1 MPTKKTEINATEG
14 LPGHAQILA
23 EKGPYTKDA
32 VIRLH
37 RLITGNSLY
46 VGATMPYQILQEAFD
61 EGWRDKETA
70 EVVSQVSARYQ
81 EQQRVDV
88 HALKRWLKVH
98 KNDPS
103 AVIDCLQLDPPEQI
117 SIIQVLS
124 RAGSQKLVFLANWE
138 FAQREVVLKSFIG
151 DARRLIHR
159 ELQPHPLSMEH
170 PNIIE
175 THFLKNDNG
184 EIFLIERRLPV
195 VLGDEWASHGIHE
208 AANLLRDI
216 ASALAFLQER
226 QLVHGDIKPD
236 NIGFEDGNYILLDF
250 GICRPLEKFA
260 EDSTPTG
267 SLRTRAPEILVGEKP
282 HSLAADIWSLG
293 ATVYNSMVGRFPL
306 FKPSEAPPRVSNP
319 EKREEFEVEL
329 SRRVKEEWSTLVDLA
344 CVPDPLRDP
353 LSKALERDPDKRIE
367 AGALVKLVQ
376 RELAAFVRVS
386 LGARRFSPSE
396 ELQQLRAYL
405 PDRSVLA
412 LMPHSQKHELKR
424 QLGNLKSAK
433 GLSPQQKQEID
444 DLLALVA

>member
-1 MPTKKTEINATEG
+1 MPTKKTENNRTDS

-23 EKGPYTKDA
+23 EKGPHTKHA
-32 VIRLH
+32 VILLH
-37 RLITGNSLY
+37 RLITGNSLL
-46 VGATMPYQILQEAFD
+46 VRVPLPYQILQEAFD

-70 EVVSQVSARYQ
+70 EVLSQVTARYQ
-81 EQQRVDV
+81 QQQKVDV

-151 DARRLIHR
+151 DAKRLIHR

-175 THFLKNDNG
+175 THFLKNNNG

-208 AANLLRDI
+208 AANLLRDV

-226 QLVHGDIKPD
+226 HLVHGDIKPD

-282 HSLAADIWSLG
+282 HTLAADIWSLG

-306 FKPSEAPPRVSNP
+306 FKTGEVPPRVSNA
-319 EKREEFEVEL
+319 EKRESFEVDL
-329 SRRVKEEWSTLVDLA
+329 ARRVRDEWATLVDLT

-353 LSKALERDPDKRIE
+353 LSKALERDPDKRLE
-367 AGALVKLVQ
+367 AAALVKLVQ
-376 RELAAFVRVS
+376 RELAAFVRVPI
-386 LGARRFSPSE
+386 GARRFSPSE
-396 ELQQLRAYL
+396 ELQQLSAYL
-405 PDRSVLA
+405 PDKSVLA
-412 LMPHSQKHELKR
+412 LMPHSQKHDLKR

-433 GLSPQQKQEID
+433 GLSAQQKQEID